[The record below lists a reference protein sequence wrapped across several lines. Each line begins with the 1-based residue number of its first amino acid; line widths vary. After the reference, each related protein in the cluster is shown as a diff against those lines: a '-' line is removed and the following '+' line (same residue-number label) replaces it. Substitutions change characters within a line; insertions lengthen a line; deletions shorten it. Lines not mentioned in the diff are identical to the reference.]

1 MNAKQKTLIYC
12 AVVAIGLTSLFAA
25 WDLTGSSNYTNATR
39 YAPIFAPPDLG
50 PWARRE
56 LASSVFWSWLV
67 IGVGYSGL
75 FVALRQEPP
84 TSSQGDAPAARRNV
98 RLRIVAG
105 DTLQP
110 VEGVGVQYT
119 LIGDDG
125 GDGGYAGDFTNVEGS
140 TLLTGYCGPGR
151 YQIHLITPAG
161 SRFRRTAYTSPETM
175 LMVAKDGS
183 YQPAEYRIAI
193 LPD

>member
-1 MNAKQKTLIYC
+1 MNAKQKTLTYLS
-12 AVVAIGLTSLFAA
+12 VVAIGLTSLFAA
-25 WDLTGSSNYTNATR
+25 WDLTGSSNHTNATR

-67 IGVGYSGL
+67 IGVVYSGL
-75 FVALRQEPP
+75 FVAFRQDPP
-84 TSSQGDAPAARRNV
+84 TSSQGDAAAAPRNV

-125 GDGGYAGDFTNVEGS
+125 GDGGYADDFTSADGS

-151 YQIHLITPAG
+151 YQIHLIPPDG
-161 SRFRRTAYTSPETM
+161 SRFRKTAYTSPETM

-183 YQPAEYRIAI
+183 HHPAEYRIAT
-193 LPD
+193 LND